1 MSESPSITKVLIQ
14 LNNYHLTERTIALQ
28 LQCHMEVLF
37 CTGLVLYDDGYFD
50 GYDPTVNPGAGGE
63 SKQLKGRFGAVSLL
77 FGWLVSW

>member
-1 MSESPSITKVLIQ
+1 MSESGSITKVLIQ
-14 LNNYHLTERTIALQ
+14 LNSYHLEFE
-28 LQCHMEVLF
+28 CHMEVLF

-77 FGWLVSW
+77 VGWLVSW